1 VFTQCPDCG
10 TVFRV
15 TATVLRAARGQVRC
29 GVCDATFDALQYLTE
44 EPEVESD
51 TGELPQPDAASS
63 PDAPAVGGVGEPT
76 PDEFDEDDDEADGA
90 PDEPSDAETEERILD
105 AAYASDGL
113 PADTEFPLEQ
123 LDDPIDVIAQPGTG
137 PRPEFP
143 PFEPEEPAF
152 ADDSTTPAAA
162 RADDAEPLPPPSTAD
177 SGHFEIALEEL
188 DAAPESAPEP
198 APFAPFERRAGRNT
212 PSADEDRAI
221 AEIAAAL
228 ARRAQ
233 STPPSMPAAAGGDE
247 DVRPLEIELLDASD
261 AENIVLSGDE
271 DVSDA
276 ALEFNLPAE
285 EWDRVFVP
293 DATAATIPPL
303 DPDLARARD
312 EAMREPP
319 TAAAAPPAAS
329 TAVPPAAAAPS
340 VAASSDDLEIDF
352 DLDVETDD
360 EDDGD
365 LDDADL
371 RERARPVAA
380 APEDP
385 LSRTDEFP
393 PLRVTLAE
401 EAAAGLADTPAA
413 KPRTGVAPDDFDAL
427 VAAAAARA
435 AAEVAARVG
444 APPASAAANG
454 ANLRSPPPTD
464 APFPMRASAAFG
476 DAPADASDGGAEN
489 AWFTARR
496 DLAPEGAAIAD
507 LESPESIQFDAQR
520 FQAIVRGRP
529 RRPWWRTAL
538 YAAGSLALLLA
549 LGVQAV
555 HYWRESLAQDPMFG
569 PPVREAYARLGLPVE
584 PRWNLAAYDVK
595 QWGATS
601 DVAPGTLR
609 VRASIVNRA
618 ARAQPH
624 PLLRVTL
631 LDRFSAKVARR
642 EFLPAEYLPGR
653 SAPADLLP
661 AGARVDADL
670 VIADPGS
677 EAVGFELDVCLKR
690 KGVLECAG
698 DAKLAVQ

>member
-44 EPEVESD
+44 EANVESD
-51 TGELPQPDAASS
+51 TGELPPPGATPS
-63 PDAPAVGGVGEPT
+63 PDAPAVGGVGEAA
-76 PDEFDEDDDEADGA
+76 PDGFDEDDDGADGA
-90 PDEPSDAETEERILD
+90 SDKLSDAETEERILD

-113 PADTEFPLEQ
+113 PAGTEFPLEE

-143 PFEPEEPAF
+143 PFEPEEPVA
-152 ADDSTTPAAA
+152 ADGALAHAAA
-162 RADDAEPLPPPSTAD
+162 HADAADPRPQSTAD

-188 DAAPESAPEP
+188 DAPPEAAS
-198 APFAPFERRAGRNT
+198 FAPFERRAGRNT
-212 PSADEDRAI
+212 PSADEDRAL

-233 STPPSMPAAAGGDE
+233 SAPPPATAGTGAGAGAD
-247 DVRPLEIELLDASD
+247 DVPPLEIDLLDASD
-261 AENIVLSGDE
+261 AENIVLSGE
-271 DVSDA
+271 DDGSDA

-303 DPDLARARD
+303 DPDLARARN
-312 EAMREPP
+312 EALRDSPK
-319 TAAAAPPAAS
+319 AAAAPATPSDASRPAL
-329 TAVPPAAAAPS
+329 
-340 VAASSDDLEIDF
+340 ASSEDLEID
-352 DLDVETDD
+352 VELDD
-360 EDDGD
+360 ESDEASDDEGDGD
-365 LDDADL
+365 LDGEDL
-371 RERARPVAA
+371 RERERPAPA

-385 LSRTDEFP
+385 LSQTDEFP

-413 KPRTGVAPDDFDAL
+413 KPRTGVAPEDFDAL

-444 APPASAAANG
+444 TQPAPPPAG
-454 ANLRSPPPTD
+454 ATNLRSPPPPESLASMNSS
-464 APFPMRASAAFG
+464 APFRDAS
-476 DAPADASDGGAEN
+476 ADASDGGAEN

-520 FQAIVRGRP
+520 FQAIVRGRH

-569 PPVREAYARLGLPVE
+569 PPVREAYARLGLPLE

-653 SAPADLLP
+653 AAPSDLLP

-670 VIADPGS
+670 AIADPGS

-698 DAKLAVQ
+698 DARLAVQ